1 MPDMA
6 LHERLAIFP
15 LLALVVVVGLMPYWI
30 LEVIDGFDL
39 AVAQLATAAP

>member
-1 MPDMA
+1 
-6 LHERLAIFP
+6 
-15 LLALVVVVGLMPYWI
+15 MPYWI